1 MAEMTSRERVHT
13 ALNHEEPD
21 RVPTAL
27 GGGPYSIV
35 DDLYFKLLDA
45 LGIEEPVEPF
55 REGHNVSFQD
65 DRILDRLGTD
75 TRYVWP
81 TLSPSSPLAGDGEK
95 LIDGYGQPWNRA
107 LPYYYP
113 AAGILEHADGI
124 DAIDELVTWPDPK
137 DPKWTSGVRARA
149 QMLRERTDKFVV
161 ARMVTSHGPYQTA
174 SDLRGAEQFLMDMAA
189 VPEYAQALTDRVT
202 DSIVGLIGAY
212 LEAGG
217 RYFDMIE
224 LPGDDYATQTG
235 LAMSPAMFRRYFK
248 PAIVRMVS
256 TVKTYRS
263 DIRVMFHCDGAL
275 TPLLEDLADA
285 GVDVVHPIEPLPAS
299 NLDEIKAA
307 YGDRL
312 AFLGAIDIK
321 QALPGSRDE
330 VIEEVKLRISQLAR
344 GGGYILAPSNH
355 VQPDV
360 PAENLVALFDAAR
373 TYGRYPIK
381 VIEAG
386 APHA

>member
-1 MAEMTSRERVHT
+1 MAEMTSRERVQAT
-13 ALNHEEPD
+13 LNHEEPD

-27 GGGPYSIV
+27 GGGPYSVV
-35 DDLYFKLLDA
+35 DDLYFKLLA
-45 LGIEEPVEPF
+45 AFGLGDPVGPF
-55 REGHNVSFQD
+55 RVGHNVSYQD
-65 DRILDRLGTD
+65 DRILERLGTD

-81 TLSPSSPLAGDGEK
+81 TLSPSSPLPGNGDR
-95 LIDGYGQPWNRA
+95 LIDGYGQLWNRA

-113 AAGILEHADGI
+113 AAGILENADGI

-149 QMLRERTDKFVV
+149 KLLRETTDKFVV

-189 VPEYAQALTDRVT
+189 EPEYAQALTDRVT
-202 DSIVGLIGAY
+202 DSISGLIGAY

-217 RYFDMIE
+217 EYFDMIE

-235 LAMSPAMFRRYFK
+235 LAMSPVMFRRLFK

-256 TVKTYRS
+256 TIKTYRS
-263 DIRVMFHCDGAL
+263 DIKVMLHCDGAL
-275 TPLLEDLADA
+275 APLLADIADA

-299 NLDEIKAA
+299 NLEEIKAT
-307 YGDRL
+307 YGQAL
-312 AFLGAIDIK
+312 SFLGAIDIK
-321 QALPGSRDE
+321 QALPGSREE
-330 VIEEVKLRISQLAR
+330 VIEEVKLRIRQLAP

-360 PAENLVALFDAAR
+360 PAENLIALFEAAR
-373 TYGRYPIK
+373 EFGRYPIQ
-381 VIEAG
+381 VPVG
-386 APHA
+386 